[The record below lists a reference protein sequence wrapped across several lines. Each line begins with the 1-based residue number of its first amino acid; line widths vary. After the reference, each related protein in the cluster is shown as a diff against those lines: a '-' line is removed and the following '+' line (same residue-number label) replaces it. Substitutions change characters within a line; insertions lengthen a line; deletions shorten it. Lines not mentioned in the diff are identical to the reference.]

1 MATMMRRET
10 RPRTRSAQLAQ
21 RGSAFLLATLFV
33 LPAAAQRVQ
42 PPRPK
47 TAGTAKRGRAKLPPP
62 GATPAPG
69 AADAQAT
76 AATAPEAGAAAAAA
90 AGDRAI
96 VPGEKEFNECVK
108 YPRRQRLKVTLKPD
122 SELSDLVN
130 WISSMTCKRFILP
143 SSVRSQKVTLISPT
157 AVTPGT
163 AYRAFLSALDA
174 IGLTVVPTPGGY
186 LKVVQGNWANQS
198 PIPTFSDD
206 ERSKIPRS
214 DAMVTHIAH
223 IRNVDVNE
231 MMLVLNKMKSRSGD
245 VTAYRPT
252 NTLIITDNAANIR
265 RMRGIVDE
273 LDVATAGEK
282 IWVVRLR
289 TADAEEVLKI
299 LNQVFQ
305 QQKGKNVRQPVKP
318 KPPQKG
324 KKPAA
329 PAAPDDAEVS
339 VSKMVADSATNSLI
353 LVASPSS
360 FSRIASLI
368 KKLDVEGEGVSERI
382 HVYYLENGDAEEIA
396 QTLSSLTSGQ
406 AGRARRTNRRGGNR
420 SGSTDTATLFEGDVK
435 VTSDKATNSL
445 VIVASTKDYLSLR
458 RVVKKL
464 DIPRRQVFV
473 EAFILEV
480 SLNKERTIGVS
491 VHGGNVVGSGDSE
504 SILFGGLF
512 PSQEFNSLLLNPAA
526 LTGLAAG
533 ARGALLDGSAELL
546 GLETDIPGF
555 GVLLQLLQTNNNLN
569 VLSAPHILTTD
580 NQEAEITV
588 GQNLPFQG
596 SFVGSA
602 LQAAGGAAGA
612 AASFLPQISV
622 QRQDVALNLKLTPHV
637 NESDMVRLEVEQEV
651 SDIVAENF
659 NQLGPATSK
668 RSVKTAVVVRDQQTV
683 VIGGLMADQVRDEEA
698 KIPLL
703 GDIPIIGYLFKRNK
717 KSLRKTNLMLILTP
731 YVIRDQS
738 DLRRIFRQKI
748 KERREF
754 IERYTA
760 FEPRDVAHE
769 VDYRHKRGLLGEI
782 HRVGLQAEQEADL
795 LRQAR
800 RATEEPVDPVEMPDD
815 LSSRTSSGDSSAT
828 AGEPSGERR
837 PPAMPPSAR
846 APTHRVE
853 LPDEGSVGGP
863 PPAVR

>member
-353 LVASPSS
+353 LVASPT
-360 FSRIASLI
+360 R
-368 KKLDVEGEGVSERI
+368 
-382 HVYYLENGDAEEIA
+382 
-396 QTLSSLTSGQ
+396 
-406 AGRARRTNRRGGNR
+406 
-420 SGSTDTATLFEGDVK
+420 
-435 VTSDKATNSL
+435 
-445 VIVASTKDYLSLR
+445 
-458 RVVKKL
+458 
-464 DIPRRQVFV
+464 P
-473 EAFILEV
+473 
-480 SLNKERTIGVS
+480 
-491 VHGGNVVGSGDSE
+491 
-504 SILFGGLF
+504 
-512 PSQEFNSLLLNPAA
+512 
-526 LTGLAAG
+526 
-533 ARGALLDGSAELL
+533 SAE
-546 GLETDIPGF
+546 
-555 GVLLQLLQTNNNLN
+555 
-569 VLSAPHILTTD
+569 S
-580 NQEAEITV
+580 
-588 GQNLPFQG
+588 
-596 SFVGSA
+596 
-602 LQAAGGAAGA
+602 
-612 AASFLPQISV
+612 
-622 QRQDVALNLKLTPHV
+622 
-637 NESDMVRLEVEQEV
+637 
-651 SDIVAENF
+651 
-659 NQLGPATSK
+659 
-668 RSVKTAVVVRDQQTV
+668 
-683 VIGGLMADQVRDEEA
+683 
-698 KIPLL
+698 
-703 GDIPIIGYLFKRNK
+703 
-717 KSLRKTNLMLILTP
+717 
-731 YVIRDQS
+731 
-738 DLRRIFRQKI
+738 RR
-748 KERREF
+748 
-754 IERYTA
+754 
-760 FEPRDVAHE
+760 
-769 VDYRHKRGLLGEI
+769 
-782 HRVGLQAEQEADL
+782 
-795 LRQAR
+795 
-800 RATEEPVDPVEMPDD
+800 
-815 LSSRTSSGDSSAT
+815 
-828 AGEPSGERR
+828 
-837 PPAMPPSAR
+837 
-846 APTHRVE
+846 
-853 LPDEGSVGGP
+853 
-863 PPAVR
+863 